1 MATEGNIAIT
11 ASIIARILFSP
22 FFGRS

>member
-11 ASIIARILFSP
+11 ARIIARILFSP